1 MDEKPSRWNRMM
13 ELVERRFGFRT
24 AQRVASGID
33 PSGAEKLGKT
43 LMEVSI
49 KRDGDVIASQN
60 APWRVWDETRTRPSG
75 AGDDW
80 HCAQEGRSRP
90 RESRPKQRADVGR
103 RENKDTTWKRQQSES
118 GAFHSSVDVWPAD
131 PNKHGLCARRREVYI
146 VLGDGLEFLTTLAF
160 WLRSSVV
167 SVLNSLT
174 TIMKAPP
181 SLLVI

>member
-1 MDEKPSRWNRMM
+1 MDGKPSRWNRMM

-49 KRDGDVIASQN
+49 KRDGDVITSQN
-60 APWRVWDETRTRPSG
+60 APWRFRDETRTRQSG

-103 RENKDTTWKRQQSES
+103 RENKDTTWKRQNNQKVERSILQSMFGPPIRTNMVCAYAVGRYISFS
-118 GAFHSSVDVWPAD
+118 GTGWDSLPLWPF
-131 PNKHGLCARRREVYI
+131 GLDQV
-146 VLGDGLEFLTTLAF
+146 
-160 WLRSSVV
+160 
-167 SVLNSLT
+167 
-174 TIMKAPP
+174 
-181 SLLVI
+181 

>member
-49 KRDGDVIASQN
+49 KRDGDVITSQN
-60 APWRVWDETRTRPSG
+60 APWRVRDETRTRPSG

-103 RENKDTTWKRQQSES
+103 RENKDTTWKRQNNQKVERSILQSMFGPSIRTNMVCAHAVGRYISFS
-118 GAFHSSVDVWPAD
+118 GTCWDSLPLWPF
-131 PNKHGLCARRREVYI
+131 GLDQV
-146 VLGDGLEFLTTLAF
+146 
-160 WLRSSVV
+160 
-167 SVLNSLT
+167 
-174 TIMKAPP
+174 
-181 SLLVI
+181 